1 MKDRISF
8 DEWDEIQNPN
18 KTVELDNVISRRYFL
33 TGVGAII
40 GTSAFLSTTA
50 LTSRANAGAFNA
62 INFTPVAAT
71 SADTITLP
79 EGYSW
84 YPVINWGDPLT
95 SAGKTFDPLNFTA
108 ADQAV
113 TMGDNNDGMDVFKVD
128 GKTLLVINNEYTN
141 LELMFA
147 HQEGKP
153 ITDDDV
159 NKNKAAHGITIVEI
173 GNNDGKW
180 TPVLDSVYNRRIT
193 PDTEIAVVGPARGS
207 NLLKTSADSEG
218 VVVKGTWN
226 NCGNGMTPWGTY
238 LTCEENFNG
247 YFANSL
253 GEEAPRTDEMKRY
266 GIANVDWGY
275 NWIKTDDRFDLS
287 KEPNET
293 NRHGYIVEIDPATGA
308 AKKLT
313 AHGRLKHENAELVI
327 NKDGRV
333 VVYSGDDER
342 GEMLYR
348 FVSKNVYLEGGDN
361 SSLLDEGDLYVAKF
375 NDNGT
380 GEWLNLADAGMAAD
394 ETVVFARIAAT
405 KVGGTTMDRPEW
417 VASHPEK
424 AEVYV
429 ALTNNKNRGEKENQP
444 VDAANPRAGNPYGHI
459 LRWNPTDED
468 HAANTF
474 AWDLYVLAGN
484 PTVHSDSMAGSAN
497 VTADNMFNSPDGI
510 KFDSLGNL
518 WIQTDGNY
526 SNEKNFAG
534 QGNNQMLVGNTETGE
549 IHRFLVGPVAC
560 EITGLT
566 WSADRKTMFV
576 GVQHPGEEGKPSTWP
591 FGGLARSGV
600 IAVTR
605 NDGGIIG

>member
-1 MKDRISF
+1 MKARISF

-18 KTVELDNVISRRYFL
+18 KTVEFDNVISRRYFL
-33 TGVGAII
+33 TGMSAII

-50 LTSRANAGAFNA
+50 LSTKANASTFNL
-62 INFTPVAAT
+62 INFNPVAAT

-95 SAGKTFDPLNFTA
+95 SVGKTFDPLNFTA
-108 ADQAV
+108 ADQLAS
-113 TMGDNNDGMDVFKVD
+113 MGDNNDGMDIFEVN
-128 GKTLLVINNEYTN
+128 GKTLLVMNNEYTN

-173 GNNDGKW
+173 ANNNGKW
-180 TPVLDSVYNRRIT
+180 SPVLDSVYNRRIT
-193 PDTEIAVVGPARGS
+193 PDTEISVVGPAKGS
-207 NLLKTSADSEG
+207 NLFKTSADTAGSTI
-218 VVVKGTWN
+218 KGTWN

-253 GEEAPRTDEMKRY
+253 GEDAPLTAELKRY
-266 GIANVDWGY
+266 GVANVDWGY

-287 KEPNET
+287 KEPNEP
-293 NRHGYIVEIDPATGA
+293 NRHGYVVEIDPATGA

-313 AHGRLKHENAELVI
+313 ALGRFKHENAECVI
-327 NKDGRV
+327 NKDGRA
-333 VVYSGDDER
+333 VVYLGDDER

-348 FVSKNVYLEGGDN
+348 FVSKNTYVDGGDN
-361 SSLLDEGDLYVAKF
+361 SNLLDEGDLYVARF
-375 NDNGT
+375 DDNGS
-380 GEWLNLADAGMAAD
+380 GQWLNLANAGMDAD

-417 VASHPEK
+417 VAAHPNK
-424 AEVYV
+424 AEIYV
-429 ALTNNKNRGEKENQP
+429 ALTNNKNRGDKENQP

-459 LRWNPTDED
+459 IRWNPTNED
-468 HAANTF
+468 HTADTF
-474 AWDLYVLAGN
+474 AWDMYVLAGN
-484 PTVHSDSMAGSAN
+484 PTIHSDAMAGSAN

-576 GVQHPGEEGKPSTWP
+576 GVQHPGEEGHPSTWP

-605 NDGGIIG
+605 DDGSIIG